1 MSRKTDH
8 FFVRKLICA
17 GGRVI
22 SNREMPIG
30 EGEMR
35 SFQLHRVVSRVQ
47 EEGRLVAYRKEST
60 CVEHTPS
67 LSSILSLASD

>member
-1 MSRKTDH
+1 MRSASNLMSEYENRS
-8 FFVRKLICA
+8 FFCKKLICG

-30 EGEMR
+30 EGEMF

-47 EEGRLVAYRKEST
+47 EEGRLVVYRKEST
-60 CVEHTPS
+60 CVQAFSP
-67 LSSILSLASD
+67 